1 MRKLNGMPPWLGFLL
16 SFAIAVAAV
25 AAGWTRLEAAAEKT
39 QENTERIQELETK
52 YGSIDKAQGIIQ
64 KDVEDLGRRQG
75 EFRED
80 TKDNFED
87 TKEDLREIIRLL
99 RPAIGPPR

>member
-1 MRKLNGMPPWLGFLL
+1 MRRLNGMPPWIAFLL
-16 SFAIAVAAV
+16 SFAVAVAAL

-39 QENTERIQELETK
+39 QENTKRILALEGK

-64 KDVEDLGRRQG
+64 QEVEDLGRRQG

-80 TKDNFED
+80 TK
-87 TKEDLREIIRLL
+87 EDLREIIRLL
-99 RPAIGPPR
+99 NPRIGPPR

>member
-16 SFAIAVAAV
+16 SFAIAVAALSI
-25 AAGWTRLEAAAEKT
+25 GWEKLQAAAEET
-39 QENTERIQELETK
+39 QDNERRILALEGK

-64 KDVEDLGRRQG
+64 QEVEDLGRRQS
-75 EFRED
+75 EFRD
-80 TKDNFED
+80 D

-99 RPAIGPPR
+99 NPTIGPPR